1 MSLSF
6 LAEIPYHNID
16 PVAFTI
22 GVPVRW
28 YGIGYLI
35 AFLIAYV
42 VMTRAAK
49 RNQLR
54 LVPDD
59 VTSFLMYAMVGVFL
73 GGRVGDL
80 ILYND
85 YFTSGRFFSAPLE
98 LFGVTPEGFEG
109 IRGLSFHGGLAGV
122 MIAGFLFCFTRA
134 RREWRGLDEAAR
146 VADGRA
152 GFWAR
157 LRGLMANV
165 FDVSALAVPAG
176 IFVVRMAN
184 FINGELYGRLIVGAD
199 GKPVFDAASAPGWA
213 MRFPTSPEGMR
224 ALEHHYYLALQEK
237 FAETSV
243 AERSGMSL
251 DQFVAPQVDALARKL
266 PVDPDVWAKVSPHVA
281 LRHPSQVYQAL
292 LEGLLVLGLV
302 WLVRKRMPKRGMIA
316 GVFLIGYALTRIPM
330 ELFREPDSVFDKDG
344 RLGWWGSVLDSVSM
358 TQGQFLSLL
367 MALGG
372 VSMLVLCGRSK
383 NPHMESTFR
392 PVKV

>member
-16 PVAFTI
+16 PVAFKL

-28 YGIGYLI
+28 YGIGYLV

-54 LVPDD
+54 LPADD

-73 GGRVGDL
+73 GGRIGDL

-85 YFTSGRFFSAPLE
+85 YFTSGRFLRAPLE
-98 LFGVTPEGFEG
+98 LFGVTAGGFEG
-109 IRGLSFHGGLAGV
+109 IRGLSFHGGLTGV
-122 MIAGFLFCFTRA
+122 MIAGFLFCLTRV
-134 RREWRGLDEAAR
+134 RREWRGLEETVRAAE
-146 VADGRA
+146 GKA

-157 LRGLMANV
+157 MRGLMANV
-165 FDVSALAVPAG
+165 FDVSVLAVPAG

-184 FINGELYGRLIVGAD
+184 FINGELYGRLIVDDA
-199 GKPVFDAASAPGWA
+199 GKPVMDAAKAPGWA
-213 MRFPTSPEGMR
+213 MRFPTSPEGIR
-224 ALEHHYYLALQEK
+224 ALEHHYYFVLQEK
-237 FAETSV
+237 FADTTV
-243 AERSGMSL
+243 AERSGDSL
-251 DQFVAPQVDALARKL
+251 DQFIAPQVEALSRTL
-266 PVDPDVWAKVSPHVA
+266 PVDPEVWSQVSPYVA

-302 WLVRKRMPKRGMIA
+302 WLFRRRMPKRGMIA
-316 GVFLIGYALTRIPM
+316 GVFLLGYALSRIPM
-330 ELFREPDSVFDKDG
+330 ELYREPDTVFSKDG
-344 RLGWWGSVLDSVSM
+344 SLSWWGSVLDSVSM

-372 VSMLVLCGRSK
+372 VAMLVLCGRSK
-383 NPHMESTFR
+383 NPHMNSTFR
-392 PVKV
+392 RVET